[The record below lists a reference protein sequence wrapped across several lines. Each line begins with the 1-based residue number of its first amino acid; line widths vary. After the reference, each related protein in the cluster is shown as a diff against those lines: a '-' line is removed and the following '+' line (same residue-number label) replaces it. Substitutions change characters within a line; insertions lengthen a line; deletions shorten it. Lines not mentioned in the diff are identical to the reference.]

1 MLKDTKERLIL
12 TKHPIIHNKQTSI
25 PPGTITAQSH
35 TMMLK
40 SNFSNSI
47 MAINHLGAVKKTT
60 LTKVVKDTKSLGTS
74 GRKMQ
79 LKRHTLEKEGTSKTS
94 LSLKVALNFL
104 GLIIPSRANKS
115 RRKARNLINRRT
127 QITGGRHQE
136 LLFLHASFKCL
147 RDLPHSE
154 ESFSWDSFLL

>member
-25 PPGTITAQSH
+25 PPGTIMAQSH

-40 SNFSNSI
+40 NNFSNSI

-60 LTKVVKDTKSLGTS
+60 LTKVGKDTNSLGTS
-74 GRKMQ
+74 GQKMQ
-79 LKRHTLEKEGTSKTS
+79 LKRHTLENKGTKKPS
-94 LSLKVALNFL
+94 LSLKVVLNFL
-104 GLIIPSRANKS
+104 GLKIPSRANKS
-115 RRKARNLINRRT
+115 QRKARNLINRRT
-127 QITGGRHQE
+127 QITGEELQE
-136 LLFLHASFKCL
+136 LHFLHASFKCL

-154 ESFSWDSFLL
+154 ESFS